1 MDTTRYTV
9 KLFKDGEIIDYLNT
23 DDEVLAHTTSFELIE
38 KYGNGNV
45 WICDVFVEWMVG
57 YK

>member
-23 DDEVLAHTTSFELIE
+23 DDEGLAHATSFELIE

-45 WICDVFVEWMVG
+45 WICDVFVEWLVG
-57 YK
+57 

>member
-23 DDEVLAHTTSFELIE
+23 DDEGLAHTTEFELRE
-38 KYGNGNV
+38 KHGRDNV
-45 WICDVFVEWMVG
+45 WLCDVFVEWMVG
-57 YK
+57 